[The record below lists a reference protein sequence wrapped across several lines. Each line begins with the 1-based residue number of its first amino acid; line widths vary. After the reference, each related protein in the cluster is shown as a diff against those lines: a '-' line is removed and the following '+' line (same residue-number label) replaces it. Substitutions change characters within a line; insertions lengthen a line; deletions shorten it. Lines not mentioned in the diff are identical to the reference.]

1 MAWVNRPSGRYYY
14 RTRREGGRVI
24 SEYVGAGYVAE
35 ALARMDDIDRAAR
48 AKSAA
53 DWRRTIEDDR
63 RQSAALAQVD
73 DLVKSAVA
81 AVLIAN
87 GYHQHKRQ
95 WRRKR

>member
-14 RTRREGGRVI
+14 RNRREGGRVT
-24 SEYVGAGYVAE
+24 SEYVGGGYLAE
-35 ALARMDDIDRAAR
+35 MLAIQDEADRAKR

-63 RQSAALAQVD
+63 RQLAALAQVD